1 MRILLVTPV
10 PAFFPRSGASQR
22 SALLRLALQTVGDV
36 DVLQLEPG
44 VRTQVERVDDRGTSW
59 VHAKVAWSNWTP
71 WRFWSKAGLTLQI
84 ENVLGRKLSE
94 YQLVVGRY
102 LWPLCQL
109 SLPPG
114 MRVIADLDDFHFRFS
129 PLQPWSWTMLKHRVK
144 KPIDEA
150 LARRQLHRL
159 DAAFVASASDLARMG
174 GLECRLLSNIVFDP
188 AGAPAPFKS
197 APKGAQ
203 KTPTVLFL
211 GSLWYYPNA
220 EAVSWFLDRVWP
232 SILSQFPQATLLLA
246 GSASAQQRQKWR
258 TLPSVE
264 APGFVEDLARVY
276 ARADLVVAP
285 VLCGGG
291 SNIKLVEAMQHGH
304 ACLVTQ
310 TVADGFSTWLKPG
323 ENVLVAKSAEEFAA
337 RAIGA
342 LQNPQY
348 LGEIG
353 QTAKKA
359 VSSAVGHERFKQVV
373 HDLVASVMNRKTN
386 VT

>member
-1 MRILLVTPV
+1 MRILMVSPV
-10 PAFFPRSGASQR
+10 PAFFPRSGGSQR
-22 SALLRLALQTVGDV
+22 SALLRVALEALGDV

-44 VRTQVERVDDRGTSW
+44 ARTQVERVEDRGASW
-59 VHAKVAWSNWTP
+59 VHTKVAWSNWTP
-71 WRFWSKAGLTLQI
+71 WRFWPKAGLTLQI

-109 SLPPG
+109 SLPAG
-114 MRVIADLDDFHFRFS
+114 TRVIADLDDFHFRFS
-129 PLQPWSWTMLKHRVK
+129 PLQPWSWTMLKHRIK

-159 DAAFVASASDLARMG
+159 DAAFVASANDLARMD
-174 GLECRLLSNIVFDP
+174 GLECRLLPNIVFDP
-188 AGAPAPFKS
+188 AGAKVPFKS
-197 APKGAQ
+197 APEDAQ
-203 KTPTVLFL
+203 KMPTVLFL

-232 SILSQFPQATLLLA
+232 SILSQFPQAKLLLA
-246 GSASAQQRQKWR
+246 GAASARQRQKWR
-258 TLPSVE
+258 AIPSVE

-285 VLCGGG
+285 GLCGGG

-304 ACLVTQ
+304 ACLVSQ
-310 TVADGFSTWLKPG
+310 TVADGFSTWLQHG
-323 ENVLVAKSAEEFAA
+323 ENVLLAKSPGEFAA
-337 RAIGA
+337 CAIWA
-342 LQNPQY
+342 LQNPQR

-353 QTAKKA
+353 LAAKNA
-359 VSSAVGHERFKQVV
+359 VSSTSGHEHFKQVV
-373 HDLVASVMNRKTN
+373 RELVASVMNRKN
-386 VT
+386 